1 MIRSRLLRASLLI
14 GALVLVASACAV
26 EDDDSAITDGAAG
39 ARAQAEAAAADASSA
54 NAEASAAKAEA
65 SAAAAEAG
73 AANAAAEA
81 ADAAAAA
88 AAALAEEA
96 IAAANLAQATAEGN
110 QEAVAAAEAALADAQ
125 AAAAAAQAE
134 AAAAQAEA
142 AAAQE
147 EAAAAQA
154 EAQAALEEAAAAQA
168 EAEQARAAAE
178 EAAAEAAA
186 EAEAAAAPPPTSE
199 PVHEPEVFVM
209 AVAAVPSNADLAVT
223 EGKPSTELNPMFA
236 GTLLQYVKPDPGAT
250 TWPSPADVEPYV
262 AESVTPIEDGYRFV
276 LRDDAVSPYGNTITS
291 EDVRWSFDRII
302 ANDGVGRFLLSW
314 GGGIDL
320 EGPIRV
326 IDDRTF
332 DLVVLDTNNPYS
344 LAVLTYHHMAP
355 LDSVEVQSHA
365 TDDDPWGA
373 GWLSTNSAGFGSYM
387 LESITPGE
395 ELRLVPNPN
404 WWGPAPDIDLI
415 VVRAIPDAAGRLQL
429 QQAGE
434 VDFADKLTL
443 AQFASLGGDL
453 QAIAAKGNTTVP
465 LVLNSSFEPFADVR
479 VRQAI
484 SSAIDRE
491 ALVQGPMQ
499 GSAKAA
505 LYQVLSEVPQPPPPG
520 DPAIHDPDRAR
531 ALLAEAGYGDG
542 LAFTMTINPVRPGP
556 FSEDIAVLMKAQLA
570 EVGIDM
576 SIEVMASS
584 ADFQT
589 KLQEGAL
596 QAWLSSQTPGI
607 SDPQFA
613 WLLVHHSAKAFENAH
628 GYNNPRI
635 DELID
640 LMAFTQYGPD
650 RDAMVL
656 EAHEILI
663 AEVPWVPL
671 IELVNP
677 ISLGPDVESFR
688 MDIFRRIIPEELAKN

>member
-1 MIRSRLLRASLLI
+1 MTRSRLLRASLLI
-14 GALVLVASACAV
+14 GALVLVASACAT
-26 EDDDSAITDGAAG
+26 EDDDSAIADAAAG
-39 ARAQAEAAAADASSA
+39 AQAQAEAAGADAAAASVD
-54 NAEASAAKAEA
+54 ASAARAE
-65 SAAAAEAG
+65 AAAAGAEAT

-81 ADAAAAA
+81 ADAAAEAA
-88 AAALAEEA
+88 TAMATEA

-110 QEAVAAAEAALADAQ
+110 QEAVAAAESAL
-125 AAAAAAQAE
+125 AAAQDA

-147 EAAAAQA
+147 EAAAAQ
-154 EAQAALEEAAAAQA
+154 EEAAAAQA
-168 EAEQARAAAE
+168 EAAAAQEEAEQARAAAE
-178 EAAAEAAA
+178 EAAAEA
-186 EAEAAAAPPPTSE
+186 EAAAAAPPPA
-199 PVHEPEVFVM
+199 PADEPEVFVM
-209 AVAAVPSNADLAVT
+209 AVAAVPSNADPAIT

-236 GTLLQYVKPDPGAT
+236 GTLVQYVKPAAGAT
-250 TWPSPADVEPYV
+250 TWPGPADVEPYV
-262 AESVTPIEDGYRFV
+262 AESVTPISDGYRFV
-276 LRDDAVSPYGNTITS
+276 LRDDAVSAYGNTITS

-314 GGGIDL
+314 GGGINV
-320 EGPIRV
+320 EAPIRV

-344 LAVLTYHHMAP
+344 LAVLTYGQMGP
-355 LDSVEVQSHA
+355 LDSVEVLSHA

-373 GWLSTNSAGFGSYM
+373 GWLATNSASFGSYT

-395 ELRLVPNPN
+395 ELRIVPNPN
-404 WWGPAPDIDLI
+404 WWGAAPDIDLI

-429 QQAGE
+429 LQAGE

-443 AQFASLGGDL
+443 AQFASLSGDL

-484 SSAIDRE
+484 SSAIDRD

-505 LYQVLSEVPQPPPPG
+505 LYQVLSEVPQPAPPG

-589 KLQEGAL
+589 KLQEGQL

-613 WLLVHHSAKAFENAH
+613 WLLVHHTTKAFENAH
-628 GYNNPRI
+628 GYSNARI

-640 LMAFTQYGPD
+640 LMAFTQHGPE
-650 RDAMVL
+650 REAMVL
-656 EAHEILI
+656 EAHQILI
-663 AEVPWVPL
+663 DEVPWVPL

>member
-1 MIRSRLLRASLLI
+1 MISSRLFGASLAL
-14 GALVLVASACAV
+14 GALLLLAAACAS
-26 EDDDSAITDGAAG
+26 DDDSPILDGAN
-39 ARAQAEAAAADASSA
+39 ADVSSA
-54 NAEASAAKAEA
+54 NAEASAARAEATAAGAEA
-65 SAAAAEAG
+65 SAAAA
-73 AANAAAEA
+73 AANAAA
-81 ADAAAAA
+81 AAAEA

-96 IAAANLAQATAEGN
+96 IAAAGLAQATAAGN
-110 QEAVAAAEAALADAQ
+110 QDAVAAAEAALAEAQ
-125 AAAAAAQAE
+125 EAAAAAQAE

-142 AAAQE
+142 AAAQA
-147 EAAAAQA
+147 EAAS
-154 EAQAALEEAAAAQA
+154 AQA
-168 EAEQARAAAE
+168 EAEEARAVAE
-178 EAAAEAAA
+178 RAAA
-186 EAEAAAAPPPTSE
+186 EAEAAAAQPPPPPPE
-199 PVHEPEVFVM
+199 PPPPPPPEPADEPEVFVM
-209 AVAAVPSNADLAVT
+209 AVAAVASNADPAVT

-262 AESVTPIEDGYRFV
+262 AESVTPISDGYRFV

-314 GGGIDL
+314 GGGINL
-320 EGPIRV
+320 EEPIRV

-344 LAVLTYHHMAP
+344 LAVLTYHHMGP
-355 LDSVEVQSHA
+355 LDSVEVLSHA

-373 GWLSTNSAGFGSYM
+373 GWLSTNSASFGSYM

-404 WWGPAPDIDLI
+404 WWGTAPDIDLI
-415 VVRAIPDAAGRLQL
+415 VVRAIPEAAGRLQL
-429 QQAGE
+429 LQAGE

-443 AQFASLGGDL
+443 AQFAGLGGDL

-520 DPAIHDPDRAR
+520 DPATYDPDRAR

-570 EVGIDM
+570 EVGVDM

-628 GYNNPRI
+628 GYSNARI

-656 EAHEILI
+656 EAHQILI
-663 AEVPWVPL
+663 DEVPWVPL

-677 ISLGPDVESFR
+677 ISLGPGVESFR

>member
-1 MIRSRLLRASLLI
+1 MIRSRLLRASLLL
-14 GALVLVASACAV
+14 GVLLLVASACAG
-26 EDDDSAITDGAAG
+26 DDGDDSALTGAAAD
-39 ARAQAEAAAADASSA
+39 ARSQAEAAQGDASSA
-54 NAEASAAKAEA
+54 SAEATAARAEASAAGAEA
-65 SAAAAEAG
+65 S

-96 IAAANLAQATAEGN
+96 IAAAGLAQATAEGN
-110 QEAVAAAEAALADAQ
+110 QEAVAAAEAALEAAQ
-125 AAAAAAQAE
+125 EAAAAAQAEASAAQAE

-142 AAAQE
+142 ASAQADAEEARAAAEQAAADA
-147 EAAAAQA
+147 EAAAAQ
-154 EAQAALEEAAAAQA
+154 
-168 EAEQARAAAE
+168 
-178 EAAAEAAA
+178 
-186 EAEAAAAPPPTSE
+186 PPPPPPA
-199 PVHEPEVFVM
+199 PVDEPEVFVM
-209 AVAAVPSNADLAVT
+209 AVAAVPSNADPAVT

-236 GTLLQYVKPDPGAT
+236 GTLLQYVKPDAGTT

-262 AESVTPIEDGYRFV
+262 AESVTQIDDGYRFV
-276 LRDDAVSPYGNTITS
+276 LRADAVSPYGNTITS
-291 EDVRWSFDRII
+291 EDVRWTFDRII
-302 ANDGVGRFLLSW
+302 ALDGVGRFLLSW
-314 GGGIDL
+314 GGGINL
-320 EGPIRV
+320 EEPIRV
-326 IDDRTF
+326 VDDRTF

-344 LAVLTYHHMAP
+344 LAVLTYGQMGP
-355 LDSVEVQSHA
+355 LDSVEVLSHA

-373 GWLSTNSAGFGSYM
+373 EWLSTNSASFGSYR
-387 LESITPGE
+387 LDSITPGE

-404 WWGPAPDIDLI
+404 WWGSAPDIDLI

-429 QQAGE
+429 LQAGE

-443 AQFASLGGDL
+443 AQFASVGGEL
-453 QAIAAKGNTTVP
+453 QAIAANGNTTVP
-465 LVLNSSFEPFADVR
+465 LALNSGFEPFADVR

-484 SSAIDRE
+484 SSAIDRT

-499 GSAKAA
+499 GSAKEA

-520 DPAIHDPDRAR
+520 DPATYDPDRAR

-542 LAFTMTINPVRPGP
+542 LSFTLTINPVRPGP
-556 FSEDIAVLMKAQLA
+556 FSEDLAVLMKDQLA
-570 EVGIDM
+570 DVGIDM

-589 KLQEGAL
+589 KLSEGQL

-613 WLLVHHSAKAFENAH
+613 WLLVHHSTKAFEKAH
-628 GYNNPRI
+628 GYSNARI

-640 LMAFTQYGPD
+640 IMAFTPYGPE

-656 EAHEILI
+656 EAHQILI
-663 AEVPWVPL
+663 DEVPWVPL